1 MSPSQNSNLEIKT
14 PLVCAVILAAGKSVR
29 LGEPKQKIEQNNVS
43 LLEKTFASIKKSC
56 CTQIIIVIKSDL
68 YLDFKFLENKG
79 AIIISNANSELG
91 MSHSILLGLQNAPRN
106 APQNAEGFLFTV
118 CDQPFL
124 TTNHIDKLIFT
135 FKNHT
140 QQIIATQ
147 YQVSQTESILGAP
160 AIFPVAFKKELL
172 ELKGDEGARKI
183 IQKNLEKVK
192 FINCDYNPI
201 DIDTPEDLKDF
212 RAHCS
217 QLTHPES

>member
-68 YLDFKFLENKG
+68 YLDFKFLENQG
-79 AIIISNANSELG
+79 AILISNANSELG
-91 MSHSILLGLQNAPRN
+91 MSHSIFLGLQNARH
-106 APQNAEGFLFTV
+106 NAEGFLFTV

-135 FKNHT
+135 FKIDT

-172 ELKGDEGARKI
+172 QLKWDEGARKI
-183 IQKNLEKVK
+183 IQKNIEKVK
-192 FINCDYNPI
+192 IINCDYNPI
-201 DIDTPEDLKDF
+201 DIDTPEDLEDF

-217 QLTHPES
+217 QLTHPLS